1 MSGPKVELWTGSWTD
16 ISSYVMARD
25 GSYNVAIARGEPNE
39 GARTEPGRCALHL
52 NNRDGRFSPRNPNS
66 PLFGA
71 LGRNQPIRVSVPSGA
86 GTSYRFVGE
95 VPAWPQKWDASRS
108 DLWVEVEAAGVLRR
122 LSQGNGPLG
131 SAMYV
136 AIAGGVT
143 ANTVV
148 AYWPCEDPSGST
160 VISSAVSGVTA
171 MSITG
176 TPQLAANSD
185 FACSTSLP
193 TMGDASFTSLVPYY
207 IPPGGL
213 GGTNPF
219 NTLLRFLLEIPAG
232 GATDGQV
239 VAAMTWTG
247 SIPRWEIY
255 YAAASSGRLGLRGRD
270 VTGAV
275 VQDTGT
281 GGPALN
287 GVPVHVT
294 AAWDETGGIILEF
307 GLSILPV
314 GSTSPSG
321 PTGSSAGPSTGIV
334 QSVTIAPG
342 RGLTGTVIGHVS
354 VQLSPN
360 YPTDA
365 AVVAGAAA
373 AWVGETAAD
382 RISRLCTVAGVTYE
396 MIGSAADTVLM
407 GAQSSATLMDLIW
420 QAVDADGGLLY
431 ESVSTVGLGYRTRVS
446 LENQAAALALSYS
459 SHQLAQVPVPLDDD
473 QYTRNDITV
482 TRSGGGSARATLAT
496 GALSTLAPPDGVG
509 PYPEAVTVNVQ
520 ADSSLADQAGWL
532 LHLGT
537 VDEARYPQLS
547 VNLAHPS
554 MAALQAA
561 ALSVRPGDRI
571 TVSGLPAQLPPG
583 GISQLAL
590 GTSETIDAF
599 QHRITYNGR
608 PESPFRIGLTD
619 DAVLGRADTDGS
631 ELAANVNSSATTLS
645 VSVTSGPLWTTA
657 AGDFPFDVQ
666 LGGEV
671 VTVTNITGSS
681 SPQSFTVTRSAN
693 GVVKSQTASTDIRL
707 AQPSIIAL

>member
-1 MSGPKVELWTGSWTD
+1 MAPKVELWVSGAWLD
-16 ISSYVMARD
+16 ISSYVLARD
-25 GSYNVAIARGEPNE
+25 GSFNIGISRGEPNE
-39 GARTEPGRCALHL
+39 GARTEPARATMHL
-52 NNRDGRFSPRNPNS
+52 NNRDSRFSPRNPLS
-66 PLFGA
+66 PLFGQ
-71 LGRNQPIRVSVPSGA
+71 LGRNQPIRISVPSGL
-86 GTSYRFVGE
+86 GTSYRLVGE
-95 VPAWPQKWDASRS
+95 VPAWPQKS
-108 DLWVEVEAAGVLRR
+108 DTSGSDVWVELEAAGPLRR
-122 LSQGNGPLG
+122 LGQGNAPIG

-143 ANTVV
+143 ANTVI
-148 AYWPCEDPSGST
+148 AYWPCQDPSGST

-171 MSITG
+171 MTITG
-176 TPQLAANSD
+176 TPVLATNSD
-185 FACSTSLP
+185 FACSTALP

-213 GGTNPF
+213 STSNPF
-219 NTLLRFLLEIPAG
+219 STLLRFLLEIPAG

-247 SIPRWEIY
+247 TTPRWEVY
-255 YAAASSGRLGLRGRD
+255 YSAASGGKLGLRGRD
-270 VTGAV
+270 TTGTV

-294 AAWDETGGIILEF
+294 ASWDEAGGIDLEY

-321 PTGSSAGPSTGIV
+321 PATFTAGPATGTV

-342 RGLTGTVIGHVS
+342 RGLAGTVIGHVS
-354 VQLSPN
+354 VQVCPS

-365 AVVAGAAA
+365 AAVAGAAA

-382 RISRLCTVAGVTYE
+382 RISRLCGVAGVTYE

-431 ESVSTVGLGYRTRVS
+431 ESVSTLGLGYRTRVS
-446 LENQAAALALSYS
+446 MENQAASLALSYS
-459 SHQLAQVPVPLDDD
+459 AHQLAQLPVPLDDD
-473 QYTRNDITV
+473 QYTRNDVTV
-482 TRSGGGSARATLAT
+482 TRQGGGSARATLTT
-496 GALSTLAPPDGVG
+496 GALSTQAPPNGVG
-509 PYPEAVTVNVQ
+509 PYPDTPSINVQ
-520 ADSSLADQAGWL
+520 SDSSLADQAGWR

-537 VDEARYPQLS
+537 VDEPRYPQLS

-561 ALSVRPGDRI
+561 ALGVRPGDRI
-571 TVSGLPAQLPPG
+571 TVGNLPSNFPPG
-583 GISQLAL
+583 DISQLAL

-608 PESPFRIGLTD
+608 PESPYRIAVTD

-631 ELAANVNSSATTLS
+631 QLAANVNSTATTLS
-645 VSVTSGPLWTTA
+645 VSITSGPLWTTA

-666 LGGEV
+666 LGGET
-671 VTVTNITGSS
+671 VTVTNITGST
-681 SPQSFTVTRSAN
+681 SPQSFTVVRSVN
-693 GVVKSQTASTDIRL
+693 GVVKSQTSGTDIRL